1 MMQVQIDDVWASPST
16 LHVRVTVLDSEG
28 RWRHRYY
35 PAVALDEIPVEALA
49 PLLAYF
55 TSESGDPRQLSLFEL

>member
-1 MMQVQIDDVWASPST
+1 MMQVQVDNVWSSPST
-16 LHVRVTVLDSEG
+16 LHLRVTVLDSEG

-35 PAVALDEIPVEALA
+35 PTVSLLEIPVEALA

-55 TSESGDPRQLSLFEL
+55 TTEQDDPRQLTLFDT